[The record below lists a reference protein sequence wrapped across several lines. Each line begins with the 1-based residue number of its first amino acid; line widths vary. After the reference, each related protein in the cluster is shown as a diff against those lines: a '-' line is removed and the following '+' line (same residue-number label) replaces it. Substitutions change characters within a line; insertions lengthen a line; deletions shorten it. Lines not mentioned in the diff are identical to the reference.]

1 MSDQLD
7 ALLERARDP
16 GNFVERRHFK
26 LSRAKAIEKQREFA
40 LQDPKQY
47 VLELIQGAI
56 FAGATYMAVDARPR
70 DILVA
75 WVGAPPLQVGQ
86 LENLFDYLFANR
98 TDKRI
103 RHMVQI
109 AVGVN
114 ALLQCQ
120 PSSIRILS
128 GSGGNAIRM
137 DIQPTTGGE
146 LETDIG
152 VTDTEIDGTF
162 IEAKFE
168 GRTWLSRFMSV
179 GRSKWTDIAEIVERR
194 CLYTPVPILLNG
206 TAPFGFRASRNIE
219 VFGATA
225 QETFDHGDRRGVIA
239 IHSSPRAPKGFRIV
253 VGGVWITKHDLPE
266 LAKEA
271 LVGVICDDGLRKTA
285 DHSDIVQDG
294 RYVRMLHAIQ
304 PHANTLIK
312 RSVNARYVPPDLPR
326 VPDEEPEEREEAGPA
341 VTYLPL
347 PEILPLQG
355 ARGTTHV
362 DALAGAGDE
371 PMFWCT
377 PKVAETLTGEIADP
391 LRFPFRLLIL
401 EEGQANTLLR
411 DHEGIQVNRINAP
424 ADIDFV
430 LRVFERRVRLRTLT
444 VEIPQGTLTIRL
456 HLEGRLPAWGNGRPG
471 IPVLVRQAGQTRS
484 TGVIDESR
492 VFLHGV
498 PPFELTI
505 PLSLPRISLV
515 IETRTRKDAW
525 VDDAVARA
533 TLDAAWQLAAPDV
546 GEPDP
551 VLLAGLLGTQCLPQ
565 LAIEAGAPVI
575 SAALPPSWPKRLRTL
590 PLVDTH
596 RGSLD
601 LDGFLGLYRS
611 GEVAVVRDPEQLD
624 RMRPL
629 EARFGFGHLATR
641 KPPKHPLFGV
651 ALLGGRWTWIQ
662 GPEFYSSGLHFSH
675 LIYVAH
681 DLQPRTAD
689 DDWESIEQPYPEL
702 VAVKLRD
709 ADAVDLTEGWLKLFD
724 GLRQIEVDRAWD
736 DHVDDDAPLERVQSM
751 GRLALLHLA
760 QLVEDGLREPL
771 LLPSDG
777 GARWS
782 IERFLREPKARVA
795 AANGVVVAEPHTF
808 MITNDELTAVSQ
820 GRPVTLRY
828 DDSPDVWRSLSKTSD
843 EGWLLRVEIQESRL
857 QGWLGLRQPYDPTS
871 GILLRTTGQLIGLPE
886 LDERVPCHG
895 LLWPAQ
901 GHAFLTPDER
911 QLLQLAGLRMYG
923 TLADMLRSRLDPEQ
937 AEAARLYAWTF
948 CFRAH
953 HRGGLS
959 GTSLQLARQVEV
971 FFEDGRTFGTL
982 DRWLVTPDTQRPPPP
997 AGVYLPEP
1005 PAETLDAPDEP
1016 QDRLRTWEDRLNAAL
1031 PRPLKVKVIARELNK
1046 RDLVRIQ
1053 SAGDRDHMVVALNQ
1067 DHAMVQ
1073 EAITERGRAR
1083 EMILLEAARQIV
1095 LRARTN
1101 RHRLDLTKL
1110 QQVLLSQR
1118 FEA

>member
-1 MSDQLD
+1 MSNQLD

-75 WVGAPPLQVGQ
+75 WVGAPPLEIHH

-120 PSSIRILS
+120 PSAIRILS
-128 GSGGNAIRM
+128 GSGGKAIRM
-137 DIQPTTGGE
+137 DIEPSAGGE

-152 VTDTEIDGTF
+152 LTDTEIDGTF

-179 GRSKWTDIAEIVERR
+179 GRSKWTDVAEIVERR

-206 TAPFGFRASRNIE
+206 NAPFGFRASRNIE

-253 VGGVWITKHDLPE
+253 VGGVWITKLDLPE
-266 LAKEA
+266 LASED

-285 DHSDIVQDG
+285 DHSQIVQEA
-294 RYVRMLHAIQ
+294 RYWRMMHAIQ
-304 PHANTLIK
+304 PHATALIK
-312 RSVNARYVPPDLPR
+312 RAVNSRYVAPELPR
-326 VPDEEPEEREEAGPA
+326 IPEEEEEEERDSGPEIK
-341 VTYLPL
+341 YLPL
-347 PEILPLQG
+347 PEVLPLHG
-355 ARGTTHV
+355 ARGTTMV
-362 DALAGAGDE
+362 EALANAGDE
-371 PMFWCT
+371 PMFWCA
-377 PKVAETLTGEIADP
+377 PQVAETLTGDIADP
-391 LRFPFRLLIL
+391 LRFPFRLLVL

-411 DHEGIQVNRINAP
+411 DFPDIQVNRINAP

-444 VEIPQGTLTIRL
+444 VDIPQGQLTIRL
-456 HLEGRLPAWGNGRPG
+456 HLEGRLPAWGNGRAG
-471 IPVLVRQAGQTRS
+471 IPVLVRHNGQTKS
-484 TGVIDESR
+484 TGVIQESR
-492 VFLHGV
+492 VHLHGV
-498 PPFELTI
+498 PPFELTV
-505 PLSLPRISLV
+505 PLALPRLSLV
-515 IETRTRKDAW
+515 IETKQKNASW

-551 VLLAGLLGTQCLPQ
+551 DLLAGLLGTQCLPQ
-565 LAIEAGAPVI
+565 FAIEGGAPVI
-575 SAALPPSWPKRLRTL
+575 NAALPPSWPKRLRTL
-590 PLVDTH
+590 PLVETH
-596 RGSLD
+596 LGTLD
-601 LDGFLGLYRS
+601 LDGFLGLVRTNQ
-611 GEVAVVRDPEQLD
+611 VAVVRDPEQLA

-629 EARFGFGHLATR
+629 ERRFGFGHLATR
-641 KPPKHPLFGV
+641 RPPQHPLFGA
-651 ALLGGRWTWIQ
+651 ALLGGRWQWIE

-675 LIYVAH
+675 LVYVAH
-681 DLQPRTAD
+681 DFQPRTAD
-689 DDWESIEQPYPEL
+689 DDWESMAQPFPEL

-709 ADAVDLTEGWLKLFD
+709 ADPVDLAEAWQTLFD
-724 GLRQIEVDRAWD
+724 GLRQIEVNRSWS
-736 DHVDDDAPLERVQSM
+736 DHVDSGAPLDRVQSL
-751 GRLALLHLA
+751 GQLALLHLA
-760 QLVEDGLREPL
+760 QLVQDGDKEPL

-777 GARWS
+777 GGRWS
-782 IERFLREPKARVA
+782 IERFLNEPKARVA

-808 MITNDELTAVSQ
+808 MITNDQLAAVSR
-820 GRPVTLRY
+820 GRTVTLRY
-828 DDSPDVWRSLSKTSD
+828 DDSPDVWRSLQKTSD
-843 EGWLLRVEIQESRL
+843 EGWLLRVEIQEARL

-871 GILLRTTGQLIGLPE
+871 GILLRTTGQLIGLPD
-886 LDERVPCHG
+886 LDQRIPCHG
-895 LLWPAQ
+895 LLWPKQ
-901 GHAFLTPDER
+901 GHAYLTPDER

-923 TLADMLRSRLDPEQ
+923 TLTDMLRGRLDEEQ
-937 AEAARLYAWTF
+937 ADAARRYAWTF

-953 HRGGLS
+953 HHGGLS

-971 FFEDGRTFGTL
+971 FHEDGRTWGTL
-982 DRWLVTPDTQRPPPP
+982 DRWLTTPDARRPPPP

-1005 PAETLDAPDEP
+1005 PAEESIADDKP
-1016 QDRLRTWEDRLNAAL
+1016 QDRLKSWEERLNAAL
-1031 PRPLKVKVIARELNK
+1031 PRPLEVTVLARDFSK
-1046 RDLVRIQ
+1046 KDAVRVLPG
-1053 SAGDRDHMVVALNQ
+1053 GDRNRMVVGLNQ
-1067 DHAMVQ
+1067 LHPLVHDALS
-1073 EAITERGRAR
+1073 AKGR
-1083 EMILLEAARQIV
+1083 EMEMVLLEAARQIV
-1095 LRARTN
+1095 LWGRTH

-1118 FEA
+1118 FES